1 MYVLAN
7 EFKEETLV
15 KSMGDGKTFSAFEI
29 YGLAQDFSFSGS
41 AENESYGLGDSIHA
55 KSPIRFTVKAP
66 KTAEIRLIHNGKIVK
81 QALDQ
86 MLEYETQELGYYRSE
101 VYVDG
106 KLWIVSNPIYIENRA
121 EKEVLL

>member
-1 MYVLAN
+1 M
-7 EFKEETLV
+7 
-15 KSMGDGKTFSAFEI
+15 
-29 YGLAQDFSFSGS
+29 
-41 AENESYGLGDSIHA
+41 
-55 KSPIRFTVKAP
+55 KAP

-121 EKEVLL
+121 EKEALL